1 MVQVS
6 GLRPRPQSH
15 RATANVE
22 FQVLSRTAPLT
33 SSLKQRT
40 KKKTTMAQ
48 QMLQLPE
55 PQFQQQFHRLLATC
69 PIVHPN
75 TYVGATVAP
84 RTEEYLSQQITRRLK
99 DEKKKKKDFRRSQ
112 EERKRQQV
120 AAAAEKEL
128 QHTPNPRSPR
138 NEISL
143 TQFTQNMTAK
153 LGRGNVSQAQAAQT
167 VQQFLLLQ
175 SQFISTMSMEDI
187 DDLAKNY

>member
-1 MVQVS
+1 
-6 GLRPRPQSH
+6 
-15 RATANVE
+15 
-22 FQVLSRTAPLT
+22 
-33 SSLKQRT
+33 
-40 KKKTTMAQ
+40 
-48 QMLQLPE
+48 MLQLPE

-75 TYVGATVAP
+75 NYVGATVAP
-84 RTEEYLSQQITRRLK
+84 RTEEYLSQKITSRLK

-112 EERKRQQV
+112 KERKRQQV
-120 AAAAEKEL
+120 AAAAAEKEL
-128 QHTPNPRSPR
+128 QNTPNQRSPR

-143 TQFTQNMTAK
+143 SHFTQTMTAK
-153 LGRGNVSQAQAAQT
+153 LGRGNVSPAQAAQT